1 MQVHVKTPRIDIK
14 GEDFPELIEFLIKAV
29 GEEQIEFIEEGQID
43 ITETDWYNTMEVT
56 PGETVEIHRLNINF
70 TQAVLGDKLG
80 GKSKQFISD
89 IEKGRR
95 NISIKLAKLLGEAL
109 GHNYKAYL

>member
-14 GEDFPELIEFLIKAV
+14 GEDFPELIEFLRKTV
-29 GEEQIEFIEEGQID
+29 GEDQIEIFDDNFTD
-43 ITETDWYNTMEVT
+43 ITETDWYNELEVT
-56 PGETVEIHRLNINF
+56 AGETAEIHRKNLNL
-70 TQAVLGDKLG
+70 TQAELGEKLG

-95 NISIKLAKLLGEAL
+95 NISLKIARQLGDIL